1 MDTNNTTARDVGAH
15 TRLMV
20 SLCNGTFT
28 ALNTEVAGVS
38 LSEKAC
44 RMRTRLSICRKKA
57 AYRSEE
63 EALVAAQSSGL
74 NLRTYQ
80 CDRCRL
86 IHLTSRTRGKRTPRT
101 ALAT

>member
-57 AYRSEE
+57 AYTQSMVDVRPSLESYARVSYARELRGDYPGAMPIGSE
-63 EALVAAQSSGL
+63 
-74 NLRTYQ
+74 
-80 CDRCRL
+80 
-86 IHLTSRTRGKRTPRT
+86 P
-101 ALAT
+101 